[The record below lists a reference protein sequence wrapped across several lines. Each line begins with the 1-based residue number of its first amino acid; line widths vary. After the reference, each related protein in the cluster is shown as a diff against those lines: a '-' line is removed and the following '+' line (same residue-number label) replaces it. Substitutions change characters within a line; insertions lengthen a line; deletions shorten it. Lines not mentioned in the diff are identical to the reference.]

1 MPLPLLV
8 PLAEAIPE
16 LLLAVLL
23 SQVQVGVPV
32 PPLYVAV
39 SVAEPPVQTEEL
51 SITKLLIVGCATTVN
66 DGNADDG

>member
-1 MPLPLLV
+1 M
-8 PLAEAIPE
+8 PE

-23 SQVQVGVPV
+23 SQVHVGVPV